1 MYRHCWGTWIH
12 PVAAVCV
19 VVGWGAA
26 ATRAKAHLAADDAL
40 FDPVGRVWYGPQCR
54 RAPAIKGRNTA
65 ADGLTHGTSAARDGL
80 AGAWRASAPREPGVG
95 CTCWPTPPTL
105 PVGFYQRADVPWEPG
120 VWLYMSA
127 NPSHSTGRILD
138 TTTGRAHTDIGS
150 LNFVLGESAGMMGHA
165 Y

>member
-1 MYRHCWGTWIH
+1 MYRHCWGAWIH
-12 PVAAVCV
+12 PAATVCV
-19 VVGWGAA
+19 VMGWGAA

-40 FDPVGRVWYGPQCR
+40 FDPVGRVWYGPRCR
-54 RAPAIKGRNTA
+54 RAPAIKGRNAA

-80 AGAWRASAPREPGVG
+80 AGAWRAYAPREPGV
-95 CTCWPTPPTL
+95 
-105 PVGFYQRADVPWEPG
+105 
-120 VWLYMSA
+120 WLYISA

-165 Y
+165 C